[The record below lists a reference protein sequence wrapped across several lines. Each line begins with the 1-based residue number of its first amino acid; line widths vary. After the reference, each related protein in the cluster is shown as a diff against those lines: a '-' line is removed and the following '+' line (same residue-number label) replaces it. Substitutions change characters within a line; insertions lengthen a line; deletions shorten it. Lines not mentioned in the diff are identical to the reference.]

1 MTVILNIGNTYS
13 RAALWNGSA
22 FEFLPRIETVRLT
35 SAALPAGMPVVAATV
50 VPELKQRLAGADIR
64 FIDSRHCGCLVDFTQ
79 VDTSTLGA
87 DRVANAIAL
96 AAFHPLPAIAL
107 EVVDAERIFRG
118 GAIAPGRRL
127 MRHALA
133 AGTAQ
138 LPEVPFSTELPD
150 RIGNGTM
157 ESIRF
162 GVDRG
167 AIGLVRELVET
178 AAKPYGGL
186 DSVTVI
192 ATGGDAA
199 FFAAEHARSVA
210 RTRKKTAPR
219 KGRASPVC
227 NIDSSHFNKGSR
239 LRSIMVGRNCNAA
252 EPPSAPA
259 PCRSGVRGRSAPAA
273 GGYLRAERPAHK
285 PNRRFGRGARTVC
298 CASLTLGKAPQLR
311 CGFLRWGFARVN
323 LRRCLRLR
331 QGAPRPLE
339 PRQGRKALNPV
350 ASLPTGV
357 L

>member
-96 AAFHPLPAIAL
+96 AAFHPLPAIAVDCGTAITL

-199 FFAAEHARSVA
+199 FFA
-210 RTRKKTAPR
+210 
-219 KGRASPVC
+219 G
-227 NIDSSHFNKGSR
+227 G
-239 LRSIMVGRNCNAA
+239 AA
-252 EPPSAPA
+252 
-259 PCRSGVRGRSAPAA
+259 VPAA
-273 GGYLRAERPAHK
+273 GAG
-285 PNRRFGRGARTVC
+285 
-298 CASLTLGKAPQLR
+298 
-311 CGFLRWGFARVN
+311 
-323 LRRCLRLR
+323 
-331 QGAPRPLE
+331 
-339 PRQGRKALNPV
+339 
-350 ASLPTGV
+350 
-357 L
+357 

>member
-1 MTVILNIGNTYS
+1 MVLTVILNIGNTYS

-35 SAALPAGMPVVAATV
+35 SAALPAGMPVV
-50 VPELKQRLAGADIR
+50 DIR

-96 AAFHPLPAIAL
+96 AAFHPLPAIAVDCGTAITL

-199 FFAAEHARSVA
+199 FFAAALPFLQL
-210 RTRKKTAPR
+210 APDEFTHH
-219 KGRASPVC
+219 G
-227 NIDSSHFNKGSR
+227 IR
-239 LRSIMVGRNCNAA
+239 LAAA
-252 EPPSAPA
+252 E
-259 PCRSGVRGRSAPAA
+259 
-273 GGYLRAERPAHK
+273 
-285 PNRRFGRGARTVC
+285 
-298 CASLTLGKAPQLR
+298 
-311 CGFLRWGFARVN
+311 
-323 LRRCLRLR
+323 
-331 QGAPRPLE
+331 
-339 PRQGRKALNPV
+339 
-350 ASLPTGV
+350 
-357 L
+357 